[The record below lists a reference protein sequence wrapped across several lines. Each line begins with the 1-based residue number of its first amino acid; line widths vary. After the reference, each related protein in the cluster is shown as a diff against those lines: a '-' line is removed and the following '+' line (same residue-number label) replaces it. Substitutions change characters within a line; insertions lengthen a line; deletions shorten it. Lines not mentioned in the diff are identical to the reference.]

1 MLNKLELVL
10 DKDNNPYI
18 RESKPTIIL
27 EFDTD
32 EDLLNFLLDKLEF
45 GVSDEEKNKIG
56 MDIQN
61 IRDEDEFLRKLNL
74 KLDKMGIKKG
84 D

>member
-45 GVSDEEKNKIG
+45 GVSNEDKDKIA

-74 KLDKMGIKKG
+74 KLDAMRIKKG

>member
-1 MLNKLELVL
+1 MSRELELVL
-10 DKDNNPYI
+10 GDDNKLHLQKK
-18 RESKPTIIL
+18 KPTIIL

-74 KLDKMGIKKG
+74 KLDAMGIKKG
-84 D
+84 K

>member
-10 DKDNNPYI
+10 DNDNNPYI

-45 GVSDEEKNKIG
+45 GVSNEDKDKIA